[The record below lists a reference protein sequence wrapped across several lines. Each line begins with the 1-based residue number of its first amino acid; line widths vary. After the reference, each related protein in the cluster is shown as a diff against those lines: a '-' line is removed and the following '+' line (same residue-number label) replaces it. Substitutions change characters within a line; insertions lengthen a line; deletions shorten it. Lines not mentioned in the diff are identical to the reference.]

1 MSSEVKIKD
10 LSIYTSEMEKGMK
23 DKLFFLQF
31 LDLYPRY
38 NFVDYGCA
46 NGKTLEAIANARAE
60 LQKPIFAYDNF
71 WGYDKSEM
79 MVNLAKSQW
88 QGPSLVNVNFTSHFD
103 DVVFSENSV
112 LILSSVLH
120 EVYSYAEN
128 KFAIDAFW
136 KTIFST
142 GAEYIVIRDMCWSSD
157 MDRPLHHEAKTQF
170 SMNLGCDFG
179 HDFITNFNKES
190 GVKRFQIE
198 EFEAHWGSIF
208 NVKNF
213 IHLLLKYK
221 YLVNWER
228 ELLENYFAI
237 QDTELFHRIQN
248 SNYNITYLER
258 FQLPTIYDFTHVNSM
273 FTLNDNTHIK
283 IILKK
288 KEN

>member
-1 MSSEVKIKD
+1 
-10 LSIYTSEMEKGMK
+10 
-23 DKLFFLQF
+23 
-31 LDLYPRY
+31 
-38 NFVDYGCA
+38 
-46 NGKTLEAIANARAE
+46 
-60 LQKPIFAYDNF
+60 
-71 WGYDKSEM
+71 M

>member
-1 MSSEVKIKD
+1 MTSEVDIKD

-23 DKLFFLQF
+23 DKLFFLNF
-31 LDLYPRY
+31 LERYPRY

-60 LQKPIFAYDNF
+60 LQKPVFAYDTF

-88 QGPSLVNVNFTSHFD
+88 QGPPRVNVCFTSHFD
-103 DVVFSENSV
+103 DIQFLENSV

-136 KTIFST
+136 NSIFSS
-142 GAEYIVIRDMCWSSD
+142 GADYIVIRDMCWSSD
-157 MDRPLHHEAKTQF
+157 MDRPLPHECRNQF

-190 GVKRFQIE
+190 GVKKFQIE
-198 EFEAHWGSIF
+198 EFETHWGSVF

-221 YLVNWER
+221 YIVNWER
-228 ELLENYFAI
+228 ELVENYFAI
-237 QDTELFHRIQN
+237 QDTELFNRIQN

-258 FQLPTIYDFTHVNSM
+258 FQLPTIHVFTHVNQIY
-273 FTLNDNTHIK
+273 TLKDNTHIK

-288 KEN
+288 KED